1 MGLGLMKVYY
11 FGKRTN
17 NKADRLFFSIIN
29 NAGMLGRDV

>member
-17 NKADRLFFSIIN
+17 NKANRLFSSIGD
-29 NAGMLGRDV
+29 NAGMLGRNV